1 MKHMIWSL
9 MDAFGVTE
17 EQPEKTLN
25 PISDRCFCF
34 VFARENPA
42 GAIGRTSVFYAVG
55 DELIPKSEIDDFANN
70 NFGRLTVYN
79 GGEHWIHKE
88 NDLRIMEEREENKI
102 ENFTD

>member
-1 MKHMIWSL
+1 MLLFRLCPRKS
-9 MDAFGVTE
+9 
-17 EQPEKTLN
+17 
-25 PISDRCFCF
+25 
-34 VFARENPA
+34 
-42 GAIGRTSVFYAVG
+42 GRGNRQNVCFYAVG